1 MNYAD
6 KSQEELA
13 AFDSGVPKSLLGSRA
28 ADWVEDRGRDAMNWL
43 GKASQDQ
50 EGIGDDILR
59 GAGSVLS
66 GAGAVMNAPGIK
78 QAMQVLDAGS
88 HYGGKLGGH
97 LAKSVGIDPR
107 IGGFAGN
114 LVGDAVT
121 GGFVRKAPKIAGRL
135 SNEAAEFALKK
146 MPAQEVFAYSDD
158 IANFGNK
165 AKFTKFSKKI
175 GGSPEAIEQG
185 KQAIQEAT
193 EYFNKHGNLRGRPQG
208 NYWTHPETGKK
219 FLIKNKTARGAAPN
233 INMDDVEGITKTRMQ
248 REAGAKLNTKEIDKI
263 GSELGWDDKKIA
275 DYKKYAN
282 NEKKTLKALIRDLN
296 KKEGK
301 TSWSLGHRDAVK
313 HQVKGNAD
321 RPKNIELEPLANFY
335 DSKGNLIKGNA
346 ARAANDEL
354 SQVLSRMTDTTQD
367 IYEDMLHWSDNDLG
381 SFWPKMGKVT
391 GVESFVR
398 ESEKRQKFI
407 EAVQKLAKKEGISEL
422 EAGHDVLQKMK
433 IMDQPLGTDARF
445 PSIRSYSKK

>member
-1 MNYAD
+1 MVYHPVD
-6 KSQEELA
+6 KERYDVA
-13 AFDSGVPKSLLGSRA
+13 AFDRGQSYIGTEW
-28 ADWVEDRGRDAMNWL
+28 ADKVEDFGRNIVSGL
-43 GKASQDQ
+43 QRASQDQ
-50 EGIGDDILR
+50 EGWHDDILR
-59 GAGSVLS
+59 GAGSVLQ

-88 HYGGKLGGH
+88 YYGGKLGGH
-97 LAKSVGIDPR
+97 LAKSIGVDPR
-107 IGGFAGN
+107 IGGLAGN

-158 IANFGNK
+158 IPNFGNK
-165 AKFTKFSKKI
+165 AKFTRLSKKV
-175 GGSPEAIEQG
+175 GGSPEAIEQAKG
-185 KQAIQEAT
+185 AIQEAT

-219 FLIKNKTARGAAPN
+219 YLIKNKTARGAAPN
-233 INMDDVEGITKTRMQ
+233 INMDDVESITKTRMQ
-248 REAGAKLNTKEIDKI
+248 REAGAKLNTDEIKKI
-263 GSELGWDDKKIA
+263 GKELDWDDKKVA
-275 DYKKYAN
+275 DYIKYAN

-381 SFWPKMGKVT
+381 SFWPRMGPVT
-391 GVESFVR
+391 DVESFVR

-433 IMDQPLGTDARF
+433 IMDQPLGKEARF